1 MIPSLCVPP
10 ANSTPDGKLY
20 IHFTAFWSLVLY
32 FMLEDDMVKITYY
45 FIFIFF

>member
-1 MIPSLCVPP
+1 MIHYVSVPP

-32 FMLEDDMVKITYY
+32 FMLEDDMVKKQ
-45 FIFIFF
+45 